1 MVASTGLAR
10 RSGKELGHTSGFL
23 PSRTEAVR
31 WGARRASATHKE
43 AASLSNLLATRGE
56 LEPQIARGVPGG
68 SSPWLSRAPEGGD
81 TTQSGDPAPG
91 PM

>member
-1 MVASTGLAR
+1 L
-10 RSGKELGHTSGFL
+10 
-23 PSRTEAVR
+23 
-31 WGARRASATHKE
+31 GARRAGATHKE

-56 LEPQIARGVPGG
+56 LEPQMLGGFRGVVPR
-68 SSPWLSRAPEGGD
+68 LNRAPEGGD